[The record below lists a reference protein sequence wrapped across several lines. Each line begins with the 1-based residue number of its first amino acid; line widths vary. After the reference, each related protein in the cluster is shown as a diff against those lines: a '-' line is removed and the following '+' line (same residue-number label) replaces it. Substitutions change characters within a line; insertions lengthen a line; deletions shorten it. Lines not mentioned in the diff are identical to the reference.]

1 MYCVQDHKT
10 MKPGNV
16 ELIYEI
22 FIGVQEHENNQ
33 IIKHENL
40 QHGNFQMIVRY
51 SVILMDYLVIFKY
64 CR

>member
-1 MYCVQDHKT
+1 